1 MVKVCSVLGAYM
13 LKLAGKGDSI
23 INNIKMIQKNIDN
36 GKGLE
41 KFKELIEAQ
50 GGDSSII
57 DKPELLNMAK
67 FKVPVVA
74 SDSGYIYAIEAK
86 DIGQAIVNLGGGRLK
101 KEDFIDNSVGI
112 EVLKKIGDYVKSGE
126 PLLNIYC
133 NDIRKGEKESVF
145 LKDSFKLA
153 SIEIERI
160 EEIIDVIE

>member
-1 MVKVCSVLGAYM
+1 M

-23 INNIKMIQKNIDN
+23 INNIKLIQKNIDN

-41 KFKELIEAQ
+41 KFKELIEKQ

-74 SDSGYIYAIEAK
+74 TDSGYIYEIDSK
-86 DIGQAIVNLGGGRLK
+86 SIGQAVVNLGGGRLK

-112 EVLKKIGDYVKSGE
+112 EVLKKIGDYVKAGE
-126 PLLNIYC
+126 PLLNIFC
-133 NDIRKGEKESVF
+133 NDIRKGEKESAV
-145 LKDSFKLA
+145 LKDAYKLA
-153 SIEIERI
+153 SIEIDKI